1 MDGTVV
7 ASSDFPGPRVN
18 VKKPTVSLS
27 EETYSV
33 DEGDD
38 ATVEVQLSHK
48 SSELIKIPITVTRDR
63 AERNDY
69 QVEGLSSDGELRFS
83 PRMTSATFTI
93 DTDEDDDADDETV
106 NIRFGTLPSTVSGT
120 GSHSTAT
127 LTILD
132 ADRTVSFQR
141 PSYSVAEGSDR
152 DVSVRLNGQSSQS
165 LDIPITVTR
174 DRAE

>member
-48 SSELIKIPITVTRDR
+48 SSELIFIPITVSNGT
-63 AERNDY
+63 AESGDY
-69 QVEGLSSDGELRFS
+69 EVDGLSSSGTLFFAGLATL
-83 PRMTSATFTI
+83 RMTTPA
-93 DTDEDDDADDETV
+93 
-106 NIRFGTLPSTVSGT
+106 
-120 GSHSTAT
+120 
-127 LTILD
+127 
-132 ADRTVSFQR
+132 
-141 PSYSVAEGSDR
+141 
-152 DVSVRLNGQSSQS
+152 
-165 LDIPITVTR
+165 
-174 DRAE
+174 